1 MYPSGVALP
10 DAGDRHLEHRIHPP
24 ALGHAEIGTA
34 HDALMTVHD
43 APSAKAEV
51 GVPLE
56 PMPSHGLT
64 KSTYIS
70 VLISVPASYAFPENV
85 RLSPTQRG
93 SRPESTP
100 ANPPLVQIS
109 MPARESRLA
118 CLVAVT

>member
-1 MYPSGVALP
+1 
-10 DAGDRHLEHRIHPP
+10 
-24 ALGHAEIGTA
+24 LGHAEIGTA

-70 VLISVPASYAFPENV
+70 VLISVPASYAFPEIV
-85 RLSPTQRG
+85 RLSPIQRG
-93 SRPESTP
+93 SRPEFHP
-100 ANPPLVQIS
+100 GKPVVGADQHAGKGEPVG
-109 MPARESRLA
+109 MPRCRHVAGGRPSDGTNGEPSAGESRA
-118 CLVAVT
+118 